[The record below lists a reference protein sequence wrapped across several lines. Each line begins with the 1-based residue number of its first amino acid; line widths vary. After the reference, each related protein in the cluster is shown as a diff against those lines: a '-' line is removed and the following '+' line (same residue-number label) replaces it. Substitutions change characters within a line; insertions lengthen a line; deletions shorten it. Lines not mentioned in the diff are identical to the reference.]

1 LQIPTWILKTA
12 LIYGINGQDGSYL
25 SELLLEK
32 GYEVHGIIRK
42 SSTFNTQRIDHL
54 RGKLHLHYGDVTDA
68 LSVVNSIIQIKPD
81 EVYNL
86 SAQSQVKVSF
96 ELPNLTAQV
105 DAIGCLNLL
114 EAIRLYHK
122 DCKFYQA
129 GSSEM
134 FGKVLETPQKEST
147 PFNPQSPYAISK
159 VFAHQLLVNYREAY
173 GLFAVNGILFNHES
187 PRRGETFVTR
197 KITKGIADI
206 MKEKLTHLT
215 LGNLNAMRDWGHS
228 KDYVNAIYLMMQNT
242 KPVDYVVATGQMIS
256 VKEFL
261 VKAFKY
267 VGIELEFMN
276 SGINEVAFDDITLKT
291 LVKVDAKYY
300 RPTEVDLLLGDSS
313 KIRKELG
320 WMPTYSIDD
329 IITEMMN
336 FDLNE

>member
-1 LQIPTWILKTA
+1 MQKPTWILKTA

-25 SELLLEK
+25 AELLLAK
-32 GYEVHGIIRK
+32 GYFVHGIIRK
-42 SSTFNTQRIDHL
+42 ASTFNTQRIDHL
-54 RGKLHLHYGDVTDA
+54 RGKIQLHYGDVTDA

-134 FGKVLETPQKEST
+134 FGKVLENPQKETT

-159 VFAHQLLVNYREAY
+159 VFAHQLVVNYREAY

-197 KITKGIADI
+197 KITKGIAEI
-206 MKEKLTHLT
+206 LKEKLTHLT

-256 VKEFL
+256 VREFL
-261 VKAFKY
+261 IKAFKY
-267 VGIELEFMN
+267 VNIDLEFMN
-276 SGINEVAFDDITLKT
+276 TGINEVGFDDVTLKT
-291 LVKVDAKYY
+291 LVKINAKYY

-320 WMPTYSIDD
+320 WLPTYGIDD
-329 IITEMMN
+329 IINEMME